1 MHHIKENNNYLFLA
15 MLGLCCCMG
24 FSLVAVSRGY
34 SLLAMPA
41 FLIMAGSLSGAQA
54 LGLASFSSCDSQAVD
69 HRLSTCG
76 AWA

>member
-1 MHHIKENNNYLFLA
+1 MHHIKKNNNYLFLA

-54 LGLASFSSCDSQAVD
+54 LPISFGHSCLIGS
-69 HRLSTCG
+69 RPWGGKTG
-76 AWA
+76 GG